1 MRLGKVELKQPDRKG
16 EKDHFVLI
24 KGITPRN
31 QSQNEPWSIKQSCVK
46 TCKAKLLEIQEFD
59 EAVIKVGNI

>member
-1 MRLGKVELKQPDRKG
+1 MKSDIKE

-24 KGITPRN
+24 KGIIPRN
-31 QSQNEPWSIKQSCVK
+31 QSHNEPWSIKQLCIK

-59 EAVIKVGNI
+59 EAVIKVGNV

>member
-31 QSQNEPWSIKQSCVK
+31 QSQNEP
-46 TCKAKLLEIQEFD
+46 
-59 EAVIKVGNI
+59 